1 MRQMTLKQ
9 TAFLAWLVLCALT
22 LITWAIGRAGYAGPL
37 VVGLLLL
44 SVMIKGQV
52 VIDVFMGLRGVRG
65 PWRWLVSGW
74 LVAVLSLI
82 GMAYWTGMQT

>member
-1 MRQMTLKQ
+1 MVFKQ
-9 TAFLAWLVLCALT
+9 TAFIAWLALCALT
-22 LITWAIGRAGYAGPL
+22 LVTWAIGRAGYAGPL
-37 VVGLLLL
+37 VAGLLLL

-65 PWRWLVSGW
+65 PWHWLVSGW

-82 GMAYWTGMQT
+82 GVAYWTGMQT